1 MPISKSAQV
10 VIRTWYNFEYTA
22 VCRVCRVRS
31 RWIILFDTYTR
42 IRPHEYPRA
51 RTAHGLS
58 RRFSSGEV
66 GARSRRTSPLVGK
79 EEIIREGLACP
90 LF

>member
-22 VCRVCRVRS
+22 VCRMPCAIKMDHPFRHVHTYPPTRISARTNRAWIIETFLEWRS
-31 RWIILFDTYTR
+31 R
-42 IRPHEYPRA
+42 
-51 RTAHGLS
+51 
-58 RRFSSGEV
+58 
-66 GARSRRTSPLVGK
+66 RSRTSPLVGK